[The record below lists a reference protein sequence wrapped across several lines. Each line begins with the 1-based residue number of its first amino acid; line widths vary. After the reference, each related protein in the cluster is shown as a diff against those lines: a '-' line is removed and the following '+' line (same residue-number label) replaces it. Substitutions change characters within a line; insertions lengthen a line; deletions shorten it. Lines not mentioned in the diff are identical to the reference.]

1 MLSEEQAMVTLS
13 TVFFVAFPQRQR
25 KESLVVAF
33 SSSRCCLLVANRWCG
48 GNKYLFLTVFIHRI
62 LAFLKDAIHIHR
74 WPPGLLKAA
83 EGSF

>member
-1 MLSEEQAMVTLS
+1 MCDSVLC
-13 TVFFVAFPQRQR
+13 FFVAFPQYGE
-25 KESLVVAF
+25 KKA
-33 SSSRCCLLVANRWCG
+33 LLWPFLPLAAVFWWQTDGAG

-62 LAFLKDAIHIHR
+62 LAFLKDSIHIHR